1 MVCIFLTIKDL
12 SDQIKSIRGM
22 PTLLPDELAKW
33 QFVESKIKQIM
44 NAYAFREIRT
54 PLIERTELFQRT
66 IGENTDV
73 VTKEMYSFTDRK
85 DQSLTLRP
93 EATAGVIRAGIE
105 HSLFYNQTQKL
116 WSMGPMYRYERP
128 QKGRYRQFHQINME
142 AFGYEGSAI
151 DLEIILMTSR
161 IWKTLNIEALQL
173 EINSLGTPASRQAFR
188 QVLVEYFTD
197 HKDNLDD
204 DSVARLETNPMRIMD
219 SKNPDMKD
227 LIAAAPKITDYLD
240 SESKEHFSSLLA
252 ALELHDIEYEL
263 NPTLVRGLDYY
274 TKTVFEWTT
283 DQLGSQATVC
293 GGGRYDGLVEQLG
306 GKNVCGIG
314 CAIGMERLTELV
326 EVSVEKAENIEPKI
340 YIVAVGEGVEMH
352 ASLLAEKI
360 RDENKNCVIEMNM
373 DGGGFKQQFRKAD
386 KSGAELAIIL
396 GEEEINEGTVSLK
409 PLKTDQEQKTIKQEE
424 LIEQLNEFFD

>member
-22 PTLLPDELAKW
+22 PTLLPEELAKW
-33 QFVESKIKQIM
+33 QFVESTIKQIM

-93 EATAGVIRAGIE
+93 EATAGVVRAGIE

-142 AFGYEGSAI
+142 AFGYQGSAI

-161 IWKTLNIEALQL
+161 IWKMLNIEALQL

-197 HKDNLDD
+197 HKGNLDD

-227 LIAAAPKITDYLD
+227 LILAAPKITDYLD

-252 ALELHDIEYEL
+252 ALELHGIEYEL

-283 DQLGSQATVC
+283 DRLGSQATVC

-340 YIVAVGEGVEMH
+340 YIVAVGEDAEMH

-360 RDENKNCVIEMNM
+360 RDEHKNWVIEMNM

-396 GEEEINEGTVSLK
+396 GEVEINEGTVSLK

-424 LIEQLNEFFD
+424 LIGQLNEFFD